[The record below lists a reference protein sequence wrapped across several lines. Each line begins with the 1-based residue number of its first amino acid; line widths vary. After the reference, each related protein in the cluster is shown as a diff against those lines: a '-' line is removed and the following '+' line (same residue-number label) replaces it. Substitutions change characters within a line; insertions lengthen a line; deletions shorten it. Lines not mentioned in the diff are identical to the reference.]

1 MYFNSRISA
10 LVLGLFVAVVTT
22 AAMFVAGLVDTVGAS
37 VCFLVSFSISFLLV
51 YASLEFL
58 VFRELYKIQKMLEGL
73 NKKELKTNIKKIQET
88 TSLNPLKK
96 ITSEIFQFA
105 NKKQQEVDELK
116 KLETYRREF
125 LADISHELKTPL
137 FAAQGFVHTL
147 LDGAMDDEN
156 VKEKFLKKAAK
167 SLDGLN
173 ILVQDLLLLSQI
185 ETGELK
191 MQFVSFDIQKLC
203 EEVVEQL
210 EHKAEKRDVKL
221 RLKSFY
227 GMIVKGDK
235 MRIYQVIVNLV
246 DNAIK
251 YGGNSVE
258 IAIERNKDQV
268 EIAVSDNGVGIQ
280 QEHLKRIF
288 DRFYRIE
295 KSRNRDKGG
304 TGLGLSIVKNV
315 IDAHNSKIQ
324 VQSKIG
330 KGTTFAFKLQ
340 VGVLA
345 DVVNDD

>member
-1 MYFNSRISA
+1 
-10 LVLGLFVAVVTT
+10 
-22 AAMFVAGLVDTVGAS
+22 
-37 VCFLVSFSISFLLV
+37 
-51 YASLEFL
+51 
-58 VFRELYKIQKMLEGL
+58 
-73 NKKELKTNIKKIQET
+73 
-88 TSLNPLKK
+88 
-96 ITSEIFQFA
+96 
-105 NKKQQEVDELK
+105 
-116 KLETYRREF
+116 
-125 LADISHELKTPL
+125 
-137 FAAQGFVHTL
+137 VHTL

-227 GMIVKGDK
+227 GVIVKGDK